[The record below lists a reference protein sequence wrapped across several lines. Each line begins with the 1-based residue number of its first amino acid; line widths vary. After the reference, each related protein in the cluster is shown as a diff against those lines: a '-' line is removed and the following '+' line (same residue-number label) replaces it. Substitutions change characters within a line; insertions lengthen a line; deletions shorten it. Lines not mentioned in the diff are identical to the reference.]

1 MRLYTLCCIVLL
13 CCIHSAQSQRQDY
26 NWHFGAG
33 AGISWSNGTPPTVVN
48 STFMSSN
55 EGCAAISERSTGKLL
70 FYTNGKYVWDS
81 THTPLS
87 KILNSGPSSTQGPF
101 IIPDPNDPDQYYIF
115 AVPDLTGS
123 GSSEN
128 FCYSLVRTKPELEIL
143 IENKFIRNEV
153 AEKITV
159 AYHQKKYWIIVHN
172 RYSSAFYSYLLDDE
186 GFHSTPVVSDYSY
199 STIDNVIGCMK
210 VSPDGTMLAL
220 ATYGG
225 ELRKFN
231 SHLLLFNF
239 DKGSGLV
246 YNRKLIKVTDTLN
259 YVYGVAFSPDS
270 KKLYATGGRRPKFS
284 GDVPKI
290 YQYEIAPDKSIVT
303 GSEYVIYPASAAY
316 GMQLGPDDKL
326 YVSRDEAPYLS
337 VINFPNNKGIGC
349 DYVDEAIALS
359 PGRCALGLPNFSDNI
374 FSSDVKHE
382 ICEGENVEI
391 GMKPGNDTYQWSP
404 TMGLSDPTIAN
415 PIANP
420 MNTTVYTLT
429 VTNSLG
435 KVSQHIHTVA
445 VAKERPQPRVFPSD
459 PFICKGKDTIIFVSG
474 GTKYHWSP
482 AYGISDTLSPFPV
495 VSPDTTTTYTVR
507 VYKGG
512 CFSDIQVK
520 VTVVPIS
527 VADAG
532 ADKTICKGGST
543 KIGSPDSSNETTYS
557 WLPRGGLDNPFISNP
572 TASPINTTRYMVIAK
587 NKLGCITRD
596 TCFVNIVSFPFTIS
610 ESDTICYG
618 STKQLTVTGGSRYE
632 WSPKDGLNN
641 HEIPAPVAQPLKT
654 TRYRVLIYQSG
665 CVDSAFVTI
674 TVNDFGKQSTI
685 SNYVICEGASIKV
698 GTKNNP
704 AWTYKWNPATYLNN
718 ANSAQPICS
727 APSDMRYIV
736 TITNENNCVVH
747 DTVYV
752 KVGTTLLVHA
762 GEDIALCSGNS
773 VQLSASG
780 AEKYSWSPADGL
792 DNANISNP
800 IANPQKTTTY
810 IVKGNSGNCF
820 GEDTITVIVHDKP
833 TIDIAS
839 DTTICEG
846 NVVQLTATGADEYIW
861 SPSVGLNDST
871 AANPIAKPLVTTKY
885 YVRAKKGECIVK
897 DSVTITVINIPL
909 LSVSSDTTICA
920 GNSVQLT
927 ASGAENYSWSP
938 ADGLDNSEIPNPI
951 ANPTETII
959 YTVTGKNGNCSESK
973 QTTIQVTPQPLLT
986 VNNDV
991 TIFTGDKVQLLAS
1004 GAEQYT
1010 WSPIDGL
1017 DNANIPNPIATPTET
1032 ITYTVTGKNGNCE
1045 QQKSVTITVKERGER
1060 ILTVSK
1066 DTVIC
1071 KGDSVQL
1078 FADGYETYIWSPKE
1092 GLSTETSASPLA
1104 FPAQSTRYKVQG
1116 FADNKTDSAFVTVFV
1131 KETDTTTYTLSLT
1144 DNNTMQIGN
1153 TINIRL
1159 LVKNVPEYAECT
1171 FVYDNCCL
1179 FLYETIEADGIQVSI
1194 KEKGNGFIRLALMS
1208 DKVINGTIILK
1219 GLILLPEYYHEKQT
1233 LSLRNIE
1240 QQTNHC
1246 TVVLSNSVDLLYSQ
1260 YCASALRGVKGQLKF
1275 DIISDEKQTILYT
1288 GVGGYTEVVVFDMKG
1303 QEVWKIHDV
1312 YPASTE
1318 QYIQLPQ
1325 LSGGAHILRAH
1336 NYGWKKDVMII
1347 R

>member
-33 AGISWSNGTPPTVVN
+33 AGISWSSGTPTVVN

-70 FYTNGKYVWDS
+70 FYTNGRYVWDS
-81 THTPLS
+81 THIPLS

-101 IIPDPNDPDQYYIF
+101 IIPDPNDPDQYYVF

-123 GSSEN
+123 GPSEN

-186 GFHSTPVVSDYSY
+186 GFHTTPVVSDYSY

-239 DKGSGLV
+239 DKVSGLV

-270 KKLYATGGRRPKFS
+270 KKLYATGGRRPKSS

-290 YQYEIAPDKSIVT
+290 YQYEIAADQSIVS
-303 GSEYVIYPASAAY
+303 GSEYIIYPASAAY

-326 YVSRDEAPYLS
+326 YVSRDEARYLS
-337 VINFPNNKGIGC
+337 VINFPNNKGSGC
-349 DYVDEAIALS
+349 DYVDDAIALI
-359 PGRCALGLPNFSDNI
+359 PGRCALGLPNFSDKI
-374 FSSDVKHE
+374 FSSDIEHE

-391 GMKPGNDTYQWSP
+391 GMEPANNVYRWSP
-404 TMGLSDPTIAN
+404 TTGLSDPTIAN
-415 PIANP
+415 PIASP
-420 MNTTVYTLT
+420 TNTTVYTLS
-429 VTNSLG
+429 VTNSFG
-435 KVSQHIHTVA
+435 KVSHHIHTVT
-445 VAKERPQPRVFPSD
+445 VAKDRPQLHVFPSD
-459 PFICKGKDTIIFVSG
+459 PSICKGKDTVIFVSG
-474 GTKYHWSP
+474 GKRYHWSP

-507 VYKGG
+507 VFNGG

-527 VADAG
+527 VANAG
-532 ADKTICKGGST
+532 ADKTLCKGGST
-543 KIGSPDSSNETTYS
+543 KIGSPDSNNEITYS
-557 WLPRGGLDNPFISNP
+557 WLPIEGLDNPFISNP
-572 TASPINTTRYMVIAK
+572 TASPLNTTQYIITAK
-587 NKLGCITRD
+587 SKLGCITKD
-596 TCFVNIVSFPFTIS
+596 TCFVNIVSFPFTVR

-618 STKQLTVTGGSRYE
+618 DAKQLIATGGSRYE
-632 WSPKDGLNN
+632 WSPKDGLSN
-641 HEIPAPVAQPLKT
+641 HEIATPVAQPHKT

-736 TITNENNCVVH
+736 TITNEQGCIAY

-762 GEDIALCSGNS
+762 GEDIVLCSGSS

-780 AEKYSWSPADGL
+780 AEKYLWLPADGL

-810 IVKGNSGNCF
+810 IVKGISVKCF
-820 GEDTITVIVHDKP
+820 GEDTITVIVNDKP
-833 TIDIAS
+833 IIAIS
-839 DTTICEG
+839 ADTTICEG
-846 NVVQLTATGADEYIW
+846 NVVQLSASGADEYIW
-861 SPSVGLNDST
+861 SPSAGISDSA
-871 AANPIAKPLVTTKY
+871 AANPVAKPLATTKY
-885 YVRAKKGECIVK
+885 YVRAKKGECTVK

-909 LSVSSDTTICA
+909 LSVLSDTTICA

-938 ADGLDNSEIPNPI
+938 GTGLNNPDIPNPI
-951 ANPTETII
+951 ATPTETIT
-959 YTVTGKNGNCSESK
+959 YTVIGKNGNCSESK
-973 QTTIQVTPQPLLT
+973 QITIQVTPQPLLT

-991 TIFTGDKVQLLAS
+991 TIFTGDKVQLLAN

-1010 WSPIDGL
+1010 WSPTDGL

-1071 KGDSVQL
+1071 KGDSVRL

-1092 GLSTETSASPLA
+1092 GLNTETSASPLA
-1104 FPAQSTRYKVQG
+1104 FPAQSTWYKVQG
-1116 FADNKTDSAFVTVFV
+1116 FADNKTDSAFVMVQV
-1131 KETDTTTYTLSLT
+1131 KESDTVMYSLSLA
-1144 DNNTMQIGN
+1144 DNKEIHIGN
-1153 TINIRL
+1153 NVSIRL
-1159 LVKNVPEYAECT
+1159 EIKNIVPYSECT
-1171 FVYDNCCL
+1171 LLYDDCCL
-1179 FLYETIEADGIQVSI
+1179 FISEIPQSKEILVSVL
-1194 KEKGNGFIRLALMS
+1194 EKGNGFIRLALIK
-1208 DKVINGTIILK
+1208 DKETNGTVTVA
-1219 GLILLPEYYHEKQT
+1219 GLILLPEQYHEKQT
-1233 LSLRNIE
+1233 ITVKDIKKESDK
-1240 QQTNHC
+1240 C
-1246 TVVLSNSVDLLYSQ
+1246 TVTMSNNVDLLYSN
-1260 YCASALRGVKGQLKF
+1260 YCAYMLRGVKAYDKF

-1288 GVGGYTEVVVFDMKG
+1288 GVGGYTEIAIYDMKG
-1303 QEVWKIHDV
+1303 EEMWKKHDV

-1318 QYIQLPQ
+1318 QYIQLPE
-1325 LSGGAHILRAH
+1325 LSGGVYILRAS
-1336 NYGWKKDVMII
+1336 NYVWKKDVVMF